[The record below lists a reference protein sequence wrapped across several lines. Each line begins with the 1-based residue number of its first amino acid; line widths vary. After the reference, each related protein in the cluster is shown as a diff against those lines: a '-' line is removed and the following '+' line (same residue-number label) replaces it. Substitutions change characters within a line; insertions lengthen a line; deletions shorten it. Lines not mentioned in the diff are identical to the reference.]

1 MARTKKSDKAEQLTK
16 PTAEPAPPAG
26 TVAYLLAGM
35 PSIQE
40 GETAEMYT
48 HKLARDG
55 VNAQVSAN
63 AYRLKLGIALLLAAP
78 KAREGR
84 LAWEEREA
92 ERLGLKPRQLRK
104 VLGVAKAVRL
114 LAPKMPIAVLDRP
127 LAKLAAAAN
136 AIKKGI
142 DPDAVVEKTEKPVR
156 TIDEMVD
163 LAVKKLESLIG
174 GAPAAARAALIKKV
188 TDATDELALR
198 DLDGVE

>member
-1 MARTKKSDKAEQLTK
+1 MARTKKPEKAQPLTK
-16 PTAEPAPPAG
+16 PTPEPPPPAG
-26 TVAYLLAGM
+26 TVAYLLSEL

-63 AYRLKLGIALLLAAP
+63 AYRLKLGMALLLAAP

-136 AIKKGI
+136 AIKKGL
-142 DPDAVVEKTEKPVR
+142 DPDAVAEKAEKVPKPARDV
-156 TIDEMVD
+156 VD
-163 LAVKKLESLIG
+163 AALKKLEATIN
-174 GAPAAARAALIKKV
+174 GAPGDEQADLIKKV
-188 TDATDELALR
+188 LALVMAMENSH
-198 DLDGVE
+198 LDE

>member
-1 MARTKKSDKAEQLTK
+1 MARTKKPAEAAMVTM
-16 PTAEPAPPAG
+16 PVPEPPPPPG
-26 TVAYLLAGM
+26 TVAFLLADL

-48 HKLARDG
+48 HQLAREG

-136 AIKKGI
+136 AIKNGR
-142 DPDAVVEKTEKPVR
+142 DPDAVAEKSEKVPKAANVV
-156 TIDEMVD
+156 VD
-163 LAVKKLESLIG
+163 AALKRLEAIIKA
-174 GAPAAARAALIKKV
+174 APA
-188 TDATDELALR
+188 DERGALR
-198 DLDGVE
+198 QKILDLLVVLENSDAGE

>member
-1 MARTKKSDKAEQLTK
+1 MARTKKFEKAQPLTK
-16 PTAEPAPPAG
+16 PTPEPPPPAG
-26 TVAYLLAGM
+26 TVAHLLSEL
-35 PSIQE
+35 PSIQK

-48 HKLARDG
+48 HRLARDG

-63 AYRLKLGIALLLAAP
+63 AYRLKLGLELLLAAP
-78 KAREGR
+78 KPRDGR
-84 LAWEEREA
+84 LAWEDREA

-142 DPDAVVEKTEKPVR
+142 DPDAVAEKA
-156 TIDEMVD
+156 DEVPKSASQVVD
-163 LAVKKLESLIG
+163 AALKKLGATIQR
-174 GAPAAARAALIKKV
+174 APAAERNELIQKVVDAMAALENP
-188 TDATDELALR
+188 DAGE
-198 DLDGVE
+198 